1 MNIEV
6 YRDNKLFFNKK
17 EYKCSLG
24 RNGITKDKKEG
35 DGSTPAGCFYIRKIL
50 YRKDKVKKPI
60 TSLPTEEIKKNDGWC
75 DDVSNDNYNKQI
87 KLPSALSHENLWRN
101 DDLYDIVAVVGYN
114 DNPPIKKLGSAIF
127 IHIAGPNYSPTAG
140 CVGLSKEDL
149 LKILRNFGPKD
160 KICIKL

>member
-50 YRKDKVKKPI
+50 YRKDKVKNQSP
-60 TSLPTEEIKKNDGWC
+60 PYPQKK
-75 DDVSNDNYNKQI
+75 
-87 KLPSALSHENLWRN
+87 
-101 DDLYDIVAVVGYN
+101 
-114 DNPPIKKLGSAIF
+114 
-127 IHIAGPNYSPTAG
+127 
-140 CVGLSKEDL
+140 
-149 LKILRNFGPKD
+149 
-160 KICIKL
+160 